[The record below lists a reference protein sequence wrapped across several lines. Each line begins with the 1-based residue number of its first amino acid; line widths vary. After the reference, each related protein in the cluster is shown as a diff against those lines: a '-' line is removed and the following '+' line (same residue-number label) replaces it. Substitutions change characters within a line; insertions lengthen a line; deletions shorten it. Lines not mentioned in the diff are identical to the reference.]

1 MQDTT
6 VAQNLGSIRYS
17 RGNDKY
23 DNHPEQCSAAD
34 FNEFVSKVLG
44 DRSPRKGMAYI
55 TAPMSYGPHDDTE
68 KHPENGHYRLGSH
81 AEARRYLPLDF
92 DGFRD
97 EESFFA
103 AREYLSHYSAVMYTT
118 ASHTDNAPR
127 ARGLVELS
135 RAVKREEGLFLGMAF
150 QMTMKCALGSDSI
163 KFDESVYRAE
173 QPCYTPVT
181 TSQVWKFDGVP
192 LDVDAALASYTPSKE
207 CERADRFLNSD
218 LICHQMLPETV
229 ENVQRVRDAL
239 ALIPSAKKDGC
250 DRDMYLSVIWSIAS
264 LDWSCG
270 ERLAREWC
278 LGSPVDFDERAFDND
293 WSSFDSGRVDAKT
306 IGTLFYL
313 AQQFAPLSEVQQV
326 KQVGNTSDWPDLV
339 PINSPLPDVASFNFN
354 YLPDTVRSYVKDQ
367 SELMQSPPDYIAAG
381 LMVSL
386 AAAIGNTFAIA
397 PKAADTTWLVAPVL
411 WGGVVGRPSTLK
423 TPSINRATYPL
434 TMIEETM
441 AEAFEKRRAQ
451 HTFEKLQ
458 YEVAMASAK
467 AAAKKGAGFEMPLEP
482 EEPKPERLLVNDSTY
497 QQLTEILRHSPRGVM
512 VLRDELVSMLTAL
525 SAEGQEGARGF
536 YLEAWNGLGSYR
548 VDRVG
553 RGSFV
558 IPRVALWL
566 FGGIQ
571 PGKLEPYVRGATHGG
586 ISDDGLLQRFQL
598 IVWPDQVKEW
608 KNIDRQ
614 PDMEAMQAAEDLFV
628 RLRNLNPVAVGATV
642 DPFNKRPAYLHFTSE
657 AQEMFDKFRVELE
670 ASLRHEGKHPALE
683 SHLAKYRS
691 LVPALALVIHL
702 ADNGTGPVTNRAL
715 KKAIGWSKYLW
726 SHARRVYSC
735 VTNSAGFAARSL
747 ADRIASGKLKN
758 GFTAREVL
766 RAGWQHLNDADD
778 VRHALEWLIDA
789 GWLRSQVKPTTER
802 GGRSTET
809 FLINPA
815 VLNG

>member
-1 MQDTT
+1 MQNSII
-6 VAQNLGSIRYS
+6 AQNLGSIRYS
-17 RGNDKY
+17 RGKDKY
-23 DNHPEQCSAAD
+23 DNHPEQCEAID
-34 FNEFVSKVLG
+34 FNEFVSKVLT
-44 DRSPRKGMAYI
+44 DRSPCKGMAYV
-55 TAPMSYGPHDDTE
+55 TAPMSYGPHDNPG

-92 DGFRD
+92 DGFKDSRVF
-97 EESFFA
+97 SA
-103 AREYLSHYSAVMYTT
+103 VREYLGTHNAVMYTT
-118 ASHTDNAPR
+118 ASHTDDAPR

-135 RAVKREEGLFLGMAF
+135 RPVNREEGTRLGMAF
-150 QMTMKCALGSDSI
+150 QAMMERVLGSDSI

-181 TSQVWKFDGVP
+181 TSQFWKFDGGL
-192 LDVDAALASYTPSKE
+192 LDVDSTLASYTPPQ
-207 CERADRFLNSD
+207 EREHLDRYLNSD
-218 LICHQMLPETV
+218 LICHQSFPETV
-229 ENVQRVRDAL
+229 ENVQRVRGSL
-239 ALIPSAKKDGC
+239 ALIPSAKNDGC

-264 LDWSCG
+264 LDWACG

-278 LGSPVDFDERAFDND
+278 LGSPVDFDERGFDND
-293 WSSFDSGRVDAKT
+293 WKSFDSGRADAKT
-306 IGTLFYL
+306 IGTLFFL
-313 AQQFAPLSEVQQV
+313 AQQFAPLPVVEQAQH
-326 KQVGNTSDWPDLV
+326 VGLVSDWPEPA
-339 PINSPLPDVASFNFN
+339 PINSPLPGVAPFNFSL
-354 YLPDTVRSYVKDQ
+354 LPDSVRKYVMDQ

-386 AAAIGNTFAIA
+386 GATIGNAFAIA
-397 PKAADTTWLVAPVL
+397 PKAADTSWLAPTVM
-411 WGGVVGRPSTLK
+411 WGGAIGRPSTLK

-441 AEAFEKRRAQ
+441 TEAFEKRLAQ
-451 HTFEKLQ
+451 YTFEKLQ

-467 AAAKKGAGFEMPLEP
+467 AAAKKGDSFEMPLEP

-512 VLRDELVSMLTAL
+512 VMRDELVSMLTAL

-536 YLEAWNGLGSYR
+536 YLEAWNGLSSYR

-553 RGSFV
+553 RGSYV
-558 IPRVALWL
+558 IQSAAIWL

-571 PGKLEPYVRGATHGG
+571 PGKLEAYVRGATHGG
-586 ISDDGLLQRFQL
+586 MSDDGLLQRFQM

-614 PDMEAMQAAEDLFV
+614 PDMEAMQAVEDLFV

-657 AQEMFDKFRVELE
+657 AQETFDKFRAKLE

-715 KKAIGWSKYLW
+715 NKAINWSKYLW

-747 ADRIASGKLKN
+747 ADRITLGKLKD
-758 GFTAREVL
+758 GFTAREVM

-778 VRHALEWLIDA
+778 VRQALEWLIDA
-789 GWLRSQVKPTTER
+789 GWLRVQVKPTTER